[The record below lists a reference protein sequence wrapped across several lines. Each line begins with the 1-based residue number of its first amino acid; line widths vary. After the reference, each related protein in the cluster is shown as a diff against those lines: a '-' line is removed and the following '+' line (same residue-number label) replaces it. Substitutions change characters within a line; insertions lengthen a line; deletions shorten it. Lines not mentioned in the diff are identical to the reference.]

1 MAVLR
6 TTRVE
11 EPAASGSW
19 GKAGAPVPRPSGA
32 GLWVGNFP
40 SSEINCLEG
49 SPHRDTM
56 VASCS
61 LMASMDDVPN
71 LRDLH
76 VLVLDD
82 HQDTLDVFSTALR
95 ACNANV
101 FTARTARDAV
111 TIFKTVRLDAI
122 VSDLAMPG
130 EDGLWVVDQLD
141 RKSTRLNSSHG
152 YISYAVFCLKKKKKN
167 ARNN

>member
-1 MAVLR
+1 
-6 TTRVE
+6 
-11 EPAASGSW
+11 
-19 GKAGAPVPRPSGA
+19 
-32 GLWVGNFP
+32 
-40 SSEINCLEG
+40 
-49 SPHRDTM
+49 M

-130 EDGLWVVDQLD
+130 EDGLWVVDQL
-141 RKSTRLNSSHG
+141 RRLSVTKGGSVPAL
-152 YISYAVFCLKKKKKN
+152 AVTADVRTGLSGGADERDGGDAAAALLFGEGPIVAEPLGIPGGG
-167 ARNN
+167 R